1 MMRGSGDKVS
11 YPVFVDHFTDVPFD
25 GCTAI
30 SFMIKIK
37 TLETPLKFNNKVGPL
52 PVKKTKSQ
60 ITQPLNADVLI
71 AGSTGLIGSAFLNL
85 IGDDPSTGKT
95 IALARQENP
104 AIADKPHIRQEI
116 IDFAN
121 LGKYRHLFSART
133 LVCALGT
140 TIKKAGSKEKFRQV
154 DYQLPMDIATF
165 ASENGCKI
173 FILISAIGA
182 NPDSSVFY
190 NKVKGELERDIQKL
204 SFKAVHIIR
213 PSLLMGDREE
223 FRLGEE
229 IGKRLIQP
237 FSFLVPDKF
246 KPIHVDVIA
255 RKIKTLLKDDTP
267 GTHIYE
273 GRQIH
278 KP

>member
-1 MMRGSGDKVS
+1 MIEIKL
-11 YPVFVDHFTDVPFD
+11 TI
-25 GCTAI
+25 I
-30 SFMIKIK
+30 SKRLFFSIIGRIQDLSRQIKK
-37 TLETPLKFNNKVGPL
+37 RP
-52 PVKKTKSQ
+52 
-60 ITQPLNADVLI
+60 ADVLV

-85 IGDDPSTGKT
+85 IGHDDPSTCKVM
-95 IALARQENP
+95 ALARRENP

-121 LGKYRHLFSART
+121 LGKYSHLFSAHT

-165 ASENGCKI
+165 ASENGCEI

-190 NKVKGELERDIQKL
+190 NKVKGELERDVQKL
-204 SFKAVHIIR
+204 AFKATHIIR
-213 PSLLMGDREE
+213 PSLLMGDRKE

-229 IGKRLIQP
+229 IGKLLIRP
-237 FSFLVPDKF
+237 MSFLIPDKY
-246 KPIHVDVIA
+246 KPVHVDVIA
-255 RKIKTLLKDDTP
+255 RKIRSLLKDNTP
-267 GTHIYE
+267 GVHIYE

-278 KP
+278 KS